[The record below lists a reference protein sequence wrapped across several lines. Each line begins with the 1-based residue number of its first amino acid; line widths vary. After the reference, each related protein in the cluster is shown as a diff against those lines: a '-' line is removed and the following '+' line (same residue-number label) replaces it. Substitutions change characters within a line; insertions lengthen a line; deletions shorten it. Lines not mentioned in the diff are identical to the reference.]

1 VILEWLHDEAA
12 HGAGNGFHYVGEAT
26 NPSSTNFMNCFHL
39 GGGKIGIEEAVLL
52 NIFKTV
58 SASPE
63 ESELELFLEEP

>member
-1 VILEWLHDEAA
+1 
-12 HGAGNGFHYVGEAT
+12 
-26 NPSSTNFMNCFHL
+26 MNCFHL